1 MQNRA
6 TLRDKGH
13 ISALFQ
19 IVGIAL
25 LVPFFGWAIHLLRRR
40 FVYYEENSI
49 GLEAATAGG
58 LILFYWLEA
67 TVLKYAL
74 GHQVLLYLF
83 SILGLVVAG
92 FALYAHVVISLVS
105 RVLVDLVVPGESGGV
120 DQPRFGP
127 VESLER
133 SEDFEGALKEY
144 LVLARIYPRN
154 FEVLS
159 RTARVNQL
167 LGQPGEAVAWYMR
180 ARKRAPGA
188 REALAAV
195 NHLCALYDGE
205 LSLPDETDRQLAWF
219 MATYPDSPDA
229 SIVRDRLERRA
240 IKSEVSISSR
250 LSALDA
256 DPLDASEAL
265 MPEVPGTPLPLV
277 PHADLVT
284 LAAEGAAP
292 PAVQAP
298 PEASRLT
305 PSRISLDSLDEVS
318 VSGADAPLKP
328 DRSNG
333 HRANRPPRTSATP
346 AEARP
351 GTTTSRPHLEAL
363 EEAGPAPSPSAAPV
377 PAPKSSLSLEAM
389 DADPSEP

>member
-1 MQNRA
+1 
-6 TLRDKGH
+6 
-13 ISALFQ
+13 
-19 IVGIAL
+19 
-25 LVPFFGWAIHLLRRR
+25 
-40 FVYYEENSI
+40 
-49 GLEAATAGG
+49 
-58 LILFYWLEA
+58 
-67 TVLKYAL
+67 
-74 GHQVLLYLF
+74 
-83 SILGLVVAG
+83 
-92 FALYAHVVISLVS
+92 VISLVS
-105 RVLVDLVVPGESGGV
+105 RILVDMVVPGESGGV

-154 FEVLS
+154 YEVLS

-240 IKSEVSISSR
+240 IKSEVTISSR

-256 DPLDASEAL
+256 DPLDASETR
-265 MPEVPGTPLPLV
+265 MPEVPGAPLP

-284 LAAEGAAP
+284 MEAEGAAP
-292 PAVQAP
+292 PVVPPP

-305 PSRISLDSLDEVS
+305 PSRISLESLDQVA
-318 VSGADAPLKP
+318 VSGASAPSKP
-328 DRSNG
+328 HLGNG
-333 HRANRPPRTSATP
+333 HRVKRPTRASAATADAQPAAPTNRSD
-346 AEARP
+346 
-351 GTTTSRPHLEAL
+351 LEAL
-363 EEAGPAPSPSAAPV
+363 VDAGPAPSAPATPV
-377 PAPKSSLSLEAM
+377 PAPKSTLSLEAM
-389 DADPSEP
+389 DSDRSEP